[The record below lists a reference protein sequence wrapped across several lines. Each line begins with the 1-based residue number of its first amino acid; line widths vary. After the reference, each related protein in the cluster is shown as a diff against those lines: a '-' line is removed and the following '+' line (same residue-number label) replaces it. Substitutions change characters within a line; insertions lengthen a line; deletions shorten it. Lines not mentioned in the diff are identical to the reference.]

1 MDKFGS
7 IWKFL
12 LRKMKNEKKMLKMLN
27 FTTKFEK
34 WTNLDKFESIFFTA
48 SNEK

>member
-1 MDKFGS
+1 
-7 IWKFL
+7 
-12 LRKMKNEKKMLKMLN
+12 MKNEKKMLKMLN

-34 WTNLDKFESIFFTA
+34 QTNLDKFQNIFFTA